1 MFDNSTSTRAIHF
14 QSRLRLAIRTTPSI
28 CALLLAMP
36 LLLSPHWTRSVC
48 VVSAFHF
55 RPSTASKVSRGVG
68 RSREVLRMM
77 GAFGGISSQPFSTPA
92 TPPKTTSRSGDE
104 NAAYD
109 LAEFRRLGL
118 GEETLEGL
126 RKLGIKE
133 PSVIQRLAIPAAL
146 KGDDVAFSAST
157 GSGKTLAYLLPI
169 MQELKWQEAVEGK
182 ERQTCRPRALI
193 LVPTRELVTQ
203 VLEVIKSLSHVI
215 KLSSCG
221 LHGGED
227 FGVQRRR
234 LGGMVDLVVASP
246 GRLLQHYEKGHVF
259 FSQVAHVVVDEMDT
273 MLKDGFGPDLKRL
286 MVPLEAKSKREK
298 VQYLMATAT
307 LTPAVKRLMAEEGNF
322 PKTRFLQSED
332 AHKSLPTMRHIMLDT
347 KGGDK
352 VQLLLDVVSQGRQ
365 NGERAMIFCNTVQSC
380 RAAEHAL
387 RELALPSA
395 CYHGDMHSEERAA
408 ALEKFKSGE
417 VSFLVCTDI
426 ASRGLD
432 MPFVE
437 HVVMFDFPLNPIE
450 YLHRSGRT
458 ARMGAKG
465 KVTSLLTKR
474 DKVLASAVQTAV
486 AKGLPLDSL
495 SARKRD
501 YESGGKLSGLSS
513 GKMGAS
519 PSSKGNRHAKY
530 VGNRQRSASGR
541 AGSIEGPPEKGA
553 RGVRR
558 APSAPS
564 GAQGPS
570 RRREGGDSGGRGRAS
585 ESAGL
590 RGRGSSNRGGGR
602 RR

>member
-1 MFDNSTSTRAIHF
+1 
-14 QSRLRLAIRTTPSI
+14 
-28 CALLLAMP
+28 MP
-36 LLLSPHWTRSVC
+36 LLLASAWTRPTCLVN
-48 VVSAFHF
+48 AFVT
-55 RPSTASKVSRGVG
+55 RPSLLTRTPTSTRPRTAAATRT
-68 RSREVLRMM
+68 RMM

-92 TPPKTTSRSGDE
+92 VTPKSPSTNSNDDDE
-104 NAAYD
+104 NALD

-118 GEETLEGL
+118 GEEVLEGL
-126 RKLGIKE
+126 RAMGIKD
-133 PSVIQRLAIPAAL
+133 PSVIQRIAIPPAL
-146 KGDDVAFSAST
+146 KGDDLAFSAAT

-169 MQELKWQEAVEGK
+169 MQRLKWQEATEGHT
-182 ERQTCRPRALI
+182 RQSCRPRALI

-203 VLEVIKSLSHVI
+203 VVEVTKALSHVV

-234 LGGMVDLVVASP
+234 LGGMVDIVVASP

-259 FSQVAHVVVDEMDT
+259 FSQVTNVVVDEMDT

-286 MVPLEAKSKREK
+286 MVPLETKSKRDK

-307 LTPAVKRLMAEEGNF
+307 LTPAVKKLMVDEGNF

-352 VQLLLDVVSQGRQ
+352 VQLLLDVVSQSRQ
-365 NGERAMIFCNTVQSC
+365 NGERVMIFCNTVASC
-380 RAAEHAL
+380 RATEHAL
-387 RELALPSA
+387 REVALSSV
-395 CYHGDMHSEERAA
+395 CYHGDMRSEERAA

-417 VSFLVCTDI
+417 ISFLVCTDI

-486 AKGLPLDSL
+486 AKGLPLDAL

-513 GKMGAS
+513 GKVGS
-519 PSSKGNRHAKY
+519 SSKGNKHTKY
-530 VGNRQRSASGR
+530 VANGQKAAGGR
-541 AGSIEGPPEKGA
+541 AGSSGGPSE
-553 RGVRR
+553 RGSRGPGR
-558 APSAPS
+558 PSS
-564 GAQGPS
+564 GSSSYGPS
-570 RRREGGDSGGRGRAS
+570 RGGAGGGGRERAAAR
-585 ESAGL
+585 AGA
-590 RGRGSSNRGGGR
+590 RGRGSSGGGGGGR
-602 RR
+602 GR